1 MSNARGPGCERSS
14 FSAPR
19 DDTARAGCG
28 RSHGLS
34 ATFSNTA
41 VAEPRRGAMLRPAPA
56 GLRVFAADS
65 LNVIQE
71 GAAEGL
77 NPEIYRGQ

>member
-1 MSNARGPGCERSS
+1 
-14 FSAPR
+14 
-19 DDTARAGCG
+19 
-28 RSHGLS
+28 
-34 ATFSNTA
+34 
-41 VAEPRRGAMLRPAPA
+41 MLRPAPA